1 MGFRLVGKWWNY
13 FFFYID
19 EVLFL
24 GMVVWMFVNN
34 FILLL
39 LCNLV
44 NNRVIFWIN
53 SFILIL

>member
-1 MGFRLVGKWWNY
+1 MGLDWLVSGEII
-13 FFFYID
+13 FFYID

-44 NNRVIFWIN
+44 NNRVIFGIY